1 SSETKVVSDNK
12 IIRELWIQD
21 ETDNNVRVVLWGN
34 LAVNFEKP
42 TNLTEK
48 PVFILTSTSVDFY
61 NVTKTYT
68 VTSRDSSVYYS
79 DLDIPEVRSLKN
91 SQIEVG
97 EGSERNDWTSRNRK
111 TIAEMINEYTP
122 NSPK

>member
-1 SSETKVVSDNK
+1 
-12 IIRELWIQD
+12 
-21 ETDNNVRVVLWGN
+21 DNNVRVVLWGN

-61 NVTKTYT
+61 KVTKKYI
-68 VTSRDSSVYYS
+68 VTSRDSSIYYF

-91 SQIEVG
+91 MYSIIEIHRVIHI
-97 EGSERNDWTSRNRK
+97 T
-111 TIAEMINEYTP
+111 Y
-122 NSPK
+122 